1 MGDTFVAIVETLR
14 HEDETKSKKLHA
26 FECKV
31 SSRPLGSELNQLVE
45 TGDGHRGIKWPRSRL
60 PHLQRQR
67 REYQT
72 TRSVVPL
79 QKLIDFDNGARALHT
94 PEANKE
100 IGKAKRSSSRTRVR
114 SDPNSDTKDP
124 DEYLRLL
131 FWNNGEGKTK
141 APRIHRLLTKAS
153 VKEKLRKLET
163 HNALNPGSVDAY
175 LDRAFEVV
183 GMACPMHR
191 DCIGEDMFLQII
203 KTMRIWED
211 ESREK
216 RLEKKPA
223 IKAKKN
229 TYIDLSLRPGARPE
243 DPPRPATSDTWK
255 KLEETLQGSSNQSTL
270 SWARNGNAGRQAPS
284 VKFGVNVKRAVSSK
298 GGGPDWQCRRIGA
311 SSRGA
316 LLALGETPCDS
327 EPWTERAGDKHARAK
342 DVLGEDDGGRVSTQK
357 SIRSIL
363 EQYSC
368 SPADVQD
375 AKTKS
380 TRNNPPTCLSS
391 LVTPALSHAVAGR
404 PVMRWS
410 STLGVT

>member
-45 TGDGHRGIKWPRSRL
+45 TGDGHNGIKWPRSRL

-175 LDRAFEVV
+175 LDRAFGLLVWL
-183 GMACPMHR
+183 AQ
-191 DCIGEDMFLQII
+191 CIGIVLG
-203 KTMRIWED
+203 RIC
-211 ESREK
+211 SCK
-216 RLEKKPA
+216 
-223 IKAKKN
+223 
-229 TYIDLSLRPGARPE
+229 SLRPC
-243 DPPRPATSDTWK
+243 
-255 KLEETLQGSSNQSTL
+255 
-270 SWARNGNAGRQAPS
+270 
-284 VKFGVNVKRAVSSK
+284 VFGKMKVVKR
-298 GGGPDWQCRRIGA
+298 GWRRNLRLKQKRTHILICH
-311 SSRGA
+311 SVQERG
-316 LLALGETPCDS
+316 LKIHHGQP
-327 EPWTERAGDKHARAK
+327 
-342 DVLGEDDGGRVSTQK
+342 Q
-357 SIRSIL
+357 
-363 EQYSC
+363 
-368 SPADVQD
+368 
-375 AKTKS
+375 
-380 TRNNPPTCLSS
+380 
-391 LVTPALSHAVAGR
+391 VTPGKSLKKHYRAVQTSR
-404 PVMRWS
+404 R
-410 STLGVT
+410 